1 MEENAKKVILKYLE
15 QITGDKKLT
24 RLIVG
29 TASLIVTYFPIKE
42 MYKTIK
48 LSQIRDYYHL
58 SDEILELD
66 FVDGYKLI
74 FLGLVLTIMFAHARI
89 FFSKEKISRI
99 LISMPLIFTGNIIM
113 TYLIIYYLGDRNYFL
128 VELLLKNPKFT
139 IIIIG
144 LILYITFL
152 KEGDLI
158 EIINFIK
165 HPIETIKN
173 GYKNFISISKSSK
186 NIPKLV
192 KFERF
197 IKFLGISYI
206 LAIFLFSTMIVLFK
220 NIDEKKVYSYFKEIS
235 ENVDTEEI
243 EVIIFK
249 LDKKY
254 IIQKGK
260 IEDDNLILYL
270 NCTYQLS
277 EDKLDGIIFNTKIF
291 NNINIEENKKNS
303 LNIAINS
310 KDR

>member
-144 LILYITFL
+144 LVLYITFL

>member
-29 TASLIVTYFPIKE
+29 IVSLIVTYFPIKE

-173 GYKNFISISKSSK
+173 GYKNFISISESSK

-235 ENVDTEEI
+235 ENIDTEEI

-260 IEDDNLILYL
+260 IEDDNLILYH

-277 EDKLDGIIFNTKIF
+277 EDKLDRIIFNTKIF

>member
-29 TASLIVTYFPIKE
+29 IVSLIVTYFPIKE

-260 IEDDNLILYL
+260 IEDDNLILYH

-277 EDKLDGIIFNTKIF
+277 EDKLDRIIFNTKIF

>member
-24 RLIVG
+24 RLIIGIV
-29 TASLIVTYFPIKE
+29 SLIVTYFPIKE

-235 ENVDTEEI
+235 ENIDTEEI

-260 IEDDNLILYL
+260 IEDDNLILYH

-277 EDKLDGIIFNTKIF
+277 EDKLDRIIFNTKIF

>member
-29 TASLIVTYFPIKE
+29 IVSLIVTYFPIKE

-173 GYKNFISISKSSK
+173 GYKNFISISESSK

-192 KFERF
+192 KFEKF

-235 ENVDTEEI
+235 ENIDTEEI

-260 IEDDNLILYL
+260 IEDDNLILYH

-277 EDKLDGIIFNTKIF
+277 EDKLDRIIFNTKIF
-291 NNINIEENKKNS
+291 NNINIEENKK
-303 LNIAINS
+303 IV
-310 KDR
+310 

>member
-99 LISMPLIFTGNIIM
+99 LISIPLIFTGNIIM

-165 HPIETIKN
+165 HPIEAIKN
-173 GYKNFISISKSSK
+173 GYKNFISISESSK
-186 NIPKLV
+186 NIPKLL

-291 NNINIEENKKNS
+291 NNINIEENKK
-303 LNIAINS
+303 IV
-310 KDR
+310 

>member
-29 TASLIVTYFPIKE
+29 IVSLIVTYFPIKE

-165 HPIETIKN
+165 HPIEAIKN
-173 GYKNFISISKSSK
+173 EYKNFISISESSK
-186 NIPKLV
+186 NIPKLL

-260 IEDDNLILYL
+260 IENNNLILYH

-291 NNINIEENKKNS
+291 NNINIEENKK
-303 LNIAINS
+303 IV
-310 KDR
+310 

>member
-99 LISMPLIFTGNIIM
+99 LISIPLIFTGNIIM

-144 LILYITFL
+144 LVLYITFL
-152 KEGDLI
+152 QEGDLI

-165 HPIETIKN
+165 NTIETIKN
-173 GYKNFISISKSSK
+173 GYKNFISISESSK

-260 IEDDNLILYL
+260 IEDDNLILYH

-277 EDKLDGIIFNTKIF
+277 EDKLDRIIFNTKIF

>member
-29 TASLIVTYFPIKE
+29 IVSLIVTYFPIKE

-165 HPIETIKN
+165 HPIETRKN

-235 ENVDTEEI
+235 ENIDTEEI

-260 IEDDNLILYL
+260 IEDDNLILYH

-277 EDKLDGIIFNTKIF
+277 EDKLDRIIFNTKIF

>member
-99 LISMPLIFTGNIIM
+99 LISIPLIFTGNIIM

-144 LILYITFL
+144 LVLYITFL

-235 ENVDTEEI
+235 ENIDTEEI

>member
-24 RLIVG
+24 RLIIGIV
-29 TASLIVTYFPIKE
+29 SLIVTYFPIKE

-235 ENVDTEEI
+235 EDIDTEEI

-260 IEDDNLILYL
+260 IEDDNLILYH

-277 EDKLDGIIFNTKIF
+277 EDKLDRIIFNTKIF

>member
-29 TASLIVTYFPIKE
+29 IVSLIVTYFPIKE

-220 NIDEKKVYSYFKEIS
+220 NIDEKK
-235 ENVDTEEI
+235 
-243 EVIIFK
+243 
-249 LDKKY
+249 
-254 IIQKGK
+254 
-260 IEDDNLILYL
+260 
-270 NCTYQLS
+270 
-277 EDKLDGIIFNTKIF
+277 
-291 NNINIEENKKNS
+291 S
-303 LNIAINS
+303 LFLF
-310 KDR
+310 

>member
-24 RLIVG
+24 RLIIGIV
-29 TASLIVTYFPIKE
+29 SLIVTYFPIKE

-74 FLGLVLTIMFAHARI
+74 FFGLVLTIMFAHARI

-235 ENVDTEEI
+235 ENIDTEEI

-260 IEDDNLILYL
+260 IEDDNLILYH

-277 EDKLDGIIFNTKIF
+277 EDKLDRIIFNTKIF

-310 KDR
+310 KVR

>member
-99 LISMPLIFTGNIIM
+99 LISIPLIFTGNIIM

-144 LILYITFL
+144 LVLYITFL

-173 GYKNFISISKSSK
+173 GYKNFISISESSK

-260 IEDDNLILYL
+260 IEDDNLILYH

-277 EDKLDGIIFNTKIF
+277 EDKLDRIIFNTKIF

>member
-99 LISMPLIFTGNIIM
+99 LISIPLIFTGNIIM

-144 LILYITFL
+144 LVLYITFL

-165 HPIETIKN
+165 HPIEAIKN
-173 GYKNFISISKSSK
+173 GYKNFISISESSK
-186 NIPKLV
+186 NIPKLL

-291 NNINIEENKKNS
+291 NNINIEENKK
-303 LNIAINS
+303 IV
-310 KDR
+310 

>member
-29 TASLIVTYFPIKE
+29 IVSLIVTYFPIKE

-48 LSQIRDYYHL
+48 LNQIRDYYHL

-235 ENVDTEEI
+235 ENIDTEEI

-260 IEDDNLILYL
+260 IEDDNLILYH

-277 EDKLDGIIFNTKIF
+277 EDKLDRIIFNTKIF

>member
-29 TASLIVTYFPIKE
+29 IVSLIVTYFPIKE

-99 LISMPLIFTGNIIM
+99 LISMPLIFIGNIIM

-192 KFERF
+192 KFKRF

-235 ENVDTEEI
+235 ENIDTEEI

-260 IEDDNLILYL
+260 IEDDNLILYH

-277 EDKLDGIIFNTKIF
+277 EDKLDRIIFNTKIF

>member
-29 TASLIVTYFPIKE
+29 IVSLIVTYFPIKE

-152 KEGDLI
+152 KERDLI

-173 GYKNFISISKSSK
+173 GYKNFIS
-186 NIPKLV
+186 
-192 KFERF
+192 
-197 IKFLGISYI
+197 FLGISYI

-260 IEDDNLILYL
+260 IEDDNLILYH

>member
-29 TASLIVTYFPIKE
+29 IVSLIVTYFPIKE

-173 GYKNFISISKSSK
+173 GYKNFISISESSK

-235 ENVDTEEI
+235 EDIDTEEI

-260 IEDDNLILYL
+260 IEDDNLILYH

-277 EDKLDGIIFNTKIF
+277 EDKLDRIIFNTKIF
-291 NNINIEENKKNS
+291 NNINIEKNKKNS

>member
-29 TASLIVTYFPIKE
+29 IVSLIVTYFPIKE

-173 GYKNFISISKSSK
+173 GYKNLISISKSSK

-235 ENVDTEEI
+235 ENIDTEEI

-260 IEDDNLILYL
+260 IEDDNLILYH

-277 EDKLDGIIFNTKIF
+277 EDKLDRIIFNTKIF

>member
-99 LISMPLIFTGNIIM
+99 LISIPLIFTGNIIM

-235 ENVDTEEI
+235 ENIDTEEI

-260 IEDDNLILYL
+260 IEDDNLILYH

-277 EDKLDGIIFNTKIF
+277 EDKLDRIIFNTKIF

>member
-99 LISMPLIFTGNIIM
+99 LISIPLIFTGNIIM

-144 LILYITFL
+144 LVLYIT
-152 KEGDLI
+152 
-158 EIINFIK
+158 FIK

-173 GYKNFISISKSSK
+173 GYKNFISISESSK

>member
-29 TASLIVTYFPIKE
+29 IVSLIVTYFPIKE

-165 HPIETIKN
+165 HPIEAIKN
-173 GYKNFISISKSSK
+173 GYKNFISISESSK

-235 ENVDTEEI
+235 ENIDTEEI

-260 IEDDNLILYL
+260 IEDDNLILYH

-277 EDKLDGIIFNTKIF
+277 EDKLDRIIFNTKIF

>member
-99 LISMPLIFTGNIIM
+99 LISIPLIFTGNIIM
-113 TYLIIYYLGDRNYFL
+113 TYLIIYYLGNRNYFL

-144 LILYITFL
+144 LVLYITFL

-173 GYKNFISISKSSK
+173 GYKNFISISESSK

>member
-15 QITGDKKLT
+15 QIIGDKKLT

-29 TASLIVTYFPIKE
+29 IVSLIVTYFPIKE

-235 ENVDTEEI
+235 ENIDTEEI

-260 IEDDNLILYL
+260 IEDDNLILYH

-277 EDKLDGIIFNTKIF
+277 EDKLDRIIFNTKIF

>member
-1 MEENAKKVILKYLE
+1 MEENAKKVVLKYLE

-29 TASLIVTYFPIKE
+29 IVSLIVTYFPIKE

-173 GYKNFISISKSSK
+173 GYKNFISISESSK

-235 ENVDTEEI
+235 EDIDTEEI

-260 IEDDNLILYL
+260 IEDDNLILYH

-277 EDKLDGIIFNTKIF
+277 EDKLDRIIFNTKIF
-291 NNINIEENKKNS
+291 NNINIEKNKKNS

>member
-99 LISMPLIFTGNIIM
+99 LISIPLIFTGNIIM

-144 LILYITFL
+144 LVLYITFL

-173 GYKNFISISKSSK
+173 GYKNFISISESSK

>member
-29 TASLIVTYFPIKE
+29 AASLIVTYFPIKE

-144 LILYITFL
+144 LILYIAFL

-173 GYKNFISISKSSK
+173 GYKNFISISESSK

-260 IEDDNLILYL
+260 IEDDNLILYH

>member
-29 TASLIVTYFPIKE
+29 IVSLIVTYFTIKE

-173 GYKNFISISKSSK
+173 GYKNFISISESSK

-260 IEDDNLILYL
+260 IEDDNLILYH

-277 EDKLDGIIFNTKIF
+277 EDKLDRIIFNTKIF

>member
-15 QITGDKKLT
+15 QITGDKKLN
-24 RLIVG
+24 RLIIGIV
-29 TASLIVTYFPIKE
+29 SLIVTYFPIKE

-235 ENVDTEEI
+235 ENIDTEEI

-260 IEDDNLILYL
+260 IEDDNLILYH

-277 EDKLDGIIFNTKIF
+277 EDKLDRIIFNTKIF

>member
-15 QITGDKKLT
+15 QITGDKTLT

-29 TASLIVTYFPIKE
+29 IVSLIVTYFPIKE

-235 ENVDTEEI
+235 EDIDTEEI

-254 IIQKGK
+254 IIQKGE
-260 IEDDNLILYL
+260 IEDDNLILYH

-277 EDKLDGIIFNTKIF
+277 EDKLDRIIFNTKIF
-291 NNINIEENKKNS
+291 NNINIEKNKKNS

>member
-29 TASLIVTYFPIKE
+29 IVSLIVTYFPIKE

-235 ENVDTEEI
+235 EDIDTEEI

-260 IEDDNLILYL
+260 IEDDNLILYH

-277 EDKLDGIIFNTKIF
+277 EDKLDRIIFNTKIF
-291 NNINIEENKKNS
+291 NNINIEKNKKNS

>member
-29 TASLIVTYFPIKE
+29 IVSLIVTYFPIKE

-173 GYKNFISISKSSK
+173 GYKNFISISESSK

-249 LDKKY
+249 LYKKY

-260 IEDDNLILYL
+260 IEDDNLILYH

-291 NNINIEENKKNS
+291 NNINIQENKK
-303 LNIAINS
+303 IV
-310 KDR
+310 

>member
-99 LISMPLIFTGNIIM
+99 LISIPLIFTGNIIM

-144 LILYITFL
+144 LVLYITFL

-173 GYKNFISISKSSK
+173 GYKNFISISESSK

-277 EDKLDGIIFNTKIF
+277 EDKLDRIIFNTKIF

>member
-99 LISMPLIFTGNIIM
+99 LISIPLIFTGNIIM

-144 LILYITFL
+144 LVLYITFL

-173 GYKNFISISKSSK
+173 GYKNFILISESSK

>member
-29 TASLIVTYFPIKE
+29 IVSLIVTYFPIKE

-260 IEDDNLILYL
+260 IEDDNLILYH

-277 EDKLDGIIFNTKIF
+277 EDKLDRIIFNTKIF
-291 NNINIEENKKNS
+291 NNINIEENKK
-303 LNIAINS
+303 IV
-310 KDR
+310 

>member
-29 TASLIVTYFPIKE
+29 IVSLIVTYFPIKE

-173 GYKNFISISKSSK
+173 GYKNFISISESSK

-192 KFERF
+192 KFEKF

-235 ENVDTEEI
+235 ENIDTEEI

-260 IEDDNLILYL
+260 IEDDNLILYH

-277 EDKLDGIIFNTKIF
+277 EDKLDRIIFNTKIF

>member
-29 TASLIVTYFPIKE
+29 IVSLIVTYFPIKE

-173 GYKNFISISKSSK
+173 GYKNFISISESSK
-186 NIPKLV
+186 NIPKLL

-197 IKFLGISYI
+197 IKFWGISYI

-235 ENVDTEEI
+235 ENIDTEEI

-260 IEDDNLILYL
+260 IEDDNLILYH

-277 EDKLDGIIFNTKIF
+277 EDKLDRIIFNTKIF

>member
-29 TASLIVTYFPIKE
+29 IVSLIVTYFPIKE

-48 LSQIRDYYHL
+48 LNQIRDYYHL

-260 IEDDNLILYL
+260 IEDDNLILYH

-277 EDKLDGIIFNTKIF
+277 EDKLDRIIFNTKIF

>member
-173 GYKNFISISKSSK
+173 GYKNFISISESSK

-260 IEDDNLILYL
+260 IEDDNLILYH